1 MPNPILAPLLGWL
14 GRLSHPKLFVVA
26 AVLFAATLVVPD
38 PLPFVDELL
47 LGIGALLV
55 SRRKRRPE
63 PPEGR
68 VIDGQARRG

>member
-1 MPNPILAPLLGWL
+1 MPNPILAPALRWL

-26 AVLFAATLVVPD
+26 ATLFALSLLVPD

-55 SRRKRRPE
+55 SRRKRAPTA
-63 PPEGR
+63 PEGG
-68 VIDGQARRG
+68 VIDGEARRG